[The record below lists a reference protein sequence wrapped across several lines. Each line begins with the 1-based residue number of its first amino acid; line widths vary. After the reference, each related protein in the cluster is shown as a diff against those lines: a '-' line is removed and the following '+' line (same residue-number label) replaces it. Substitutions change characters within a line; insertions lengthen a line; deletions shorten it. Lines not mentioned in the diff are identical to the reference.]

1 MTVAEIKEY
10 IDDRIKYYTDLEL
23 RKMGERGYYPFF
35 KQKIVQ
41 ELFNIKSMLDELEPK
56 AKWEEQEYYKGYTA
70 HQKANI
76 CSKCGFETIEKTKYC
91 SSCGARMN
99 DELEENNK

>member
-41 ELFNIKSMLDELEPK
+41 ELFNIKSMLDELE
-56 AKWEEQEYYKGYTA
+56 QEKNMYKELEDKIVRGESIPLM
-70 HQKANI
+70 ANE
-76 CSKCGFETIEKTKYC
+76 KFIEMLEKDT
-91 SSCGARMN
+91 
-99 DELEENNK
+99 ELEENNK